1 MLQIGEF
8 AALTGLSVKALRHYE
23 QEGVLCP
30 AAVDAVNGY
39 RLYHPGQVHDGVVTH
54 ALRRAGV
61 SLPAVAEVIVS
72 GSGREALVAHQQ
84 EVAATRQQEDL
95 ALDRARR
102 ILIEL
107 ESPLDIFERQMP
119 AQPFVGV
126 VLPAPTSDDDVDRA
140 DAAARESTLVSRL
153 IAEDLGPIGRPW
165 TSARARDVQST
176 QYLLCWPTSRPV
188 PQPWARDGE
197 IVGMLPERTELV
209 TRRHVEHDTT
219 SGSLH
224 SQMVALFGALAS
236 RDADVRGL
244 EVRQQVMGL
253 RESSHTLEVAT
264 DLR

>member
-1 MLQIGEF
+1 MVPH
-8 AALTGLSVKALRHYE
+8 AHANLTLGHRYPQARVAPDRSECSTVASECGHAWQDSYEGRNQRHD
-23 QEGVLCP
+23 C
-30 AAVDAVNGY
+30 
-39 RLYHPGQVHDGVVTH
+39 RSKSH
-54 ALRRAGV
+54 ALAIDQRHTT
-61 SLPAVAEVIVS
+61 P
-72 GSGREALVAHQQ
+72 
-84 EVAATRQQEDL
+84 
-95 ALDRARR
+95 
-102 ILIEL
+102 
-107 ESPLDIFERQMP
+107 
-119 AQPFVGV
+119 
-126 VLPAPTSDDDVDRA
+126 DDDVDRA

-153 IAEDLGPIGRPW
+153 IAEDLGPTGRPW

-188 PQPWARDGE
+188 PPPWARAGE